1 MTHLILLTGVL
12 LLTGT
17 VLVLAEL
24 RWFAR
29 RPLLERLAPYVPG
42 GMAQRTGPGLLSVGS
57 FREAIGPLARS
68 LGARFSRLFGIEED
82 LDRRLRRVHASLD
95 VTEFRVRQIGWSLS
109 GLGIGALTAAVA
121 RPEPAI
127 ALLLTV
133 GGPLLAFLVLE
144 QQVTAASDRWKRS
157 LRLELPVVA
166 EQIGML
172 LGAGYSLTGAL
183 DRVGRRGHGTVAEDL
198 RVVLRRIRQ
207 GAPEEQALREWAD
220 LSDVH
225 AVERLVA
232 VLALSREASDL
243 GRLIATEARAIR
255 RDVHRGLVETMETR
269 AQQVWIPVTV
279 ATLLPGVV
287 FIAIPFHA
295 ALSGFLR

>member
-29 RPLLERLAPYVPG
+29 RPLLERLAPYLPG

-255 RDVHRGLVETMETR
+255 RDVHRGLIETMETR

>member
-1 MTHLILLTGVL
+1 
-12 LLTGT
+12 
-17 VLVLAEL
+17 
-24 RWFAR
+24 
-29 RPLLERLAPYVPG
+29 
-42 GMAQRTGPGLLSVGS
+42 LLSVGS